1 MDPAGVFA
9 VTYAKD
15 RALVRTP
22 RQWIA
27 LGIFMAFLCI
37 LPFMAGPRVIAIS
50 NIMLISAIVVVGLQI
65 CTGYAGQ
72 VNLGQA
78 AFMGVGAYTA
88 ALLASQ
94 TGLTFILVIPLAGLA
109 AAGFGFIFGLSAA
122 RIKGFYLA
130 LTTIA
135 AQFVFHFAVLNLPSQ
150 WLGGSNGITVPP
162 ATLFGYRLVSD
173 TSVYYLCLAVAVIM
187 VYGAFGI
194 VRSRFGRAFVAVRD
208 DDVAAGIMG
217 INVVATKAIAF
228 LIGAFYAG
236 VGGALWAYLLRFI
249 AVDQFTLFNSVFFI
263 AMIIV
268 GGMGSIVGALIGVF
282 VIRMIQELITTL
294 GPEVAANFPFL
305 GGEIVFASMNVFLG
319 GIIALF
325 LIVEPKGL
333 MHRWN
338 IIKSAYRLWPY
349 PY

>member
-9 VTYAKD
+9 VRYAQD
-15 RALVRTP
+15 RALLRT
-22 RQWIA
+22 RKQWIA
-27 LGIFMAFLCI
+27 LGIFMAAMAV
-37 LPFMAGPRVIAIS
+37 LPFAVGPRLIAIA
-50 NIMLISAIVVVGLQI
+50 NIMLISAIVVVGLQM

-78 AFMGVGAYTA
+78 AFMGVGAYA
-88 ALLASQ
+88 AAVLGSQ
-94 TGLTFILVIPLAGLA
+94 TGLSFVLTIPLAGLA
-109 AAGFGFIFGLSAA
+109 AASFGFVFGLSAA

-135 AQFVFHFAVLNLPSQ
+135 AQYVFHFAVLNLPGS
-150 WLGGSNGITVPP
+150 WLGGSNGVTVPA
-162 ATLFGYRLVSD
+162 ATLFGHRIASD
-173 TSVYYLCLAVAVIM
+173 ASLYYLCLITAVIM
-187 VYGAFGI
+187 IYGAFGI

-208 DDVAAGIMG
+208 DDVAAGVMG
-217 INVVATKAIAF
+217 INVVATKATAF
-228 LIGAFYAG
+228 LVGAFYAG
-236 VGGALWAYLLRFI
+236 VGGALWAYLLRFV

-268 GGMGSIVGALIGVF
+268 GGTGSVVGALIGVF
-282 VIRMIQELITTL
+282 VIRSVQELITTL
-294 GPEVAANFPFL
+294 GPEVAANLPFL
-305 GGEIVFASMNVFLG
+305 GGEVVFASMNVFLG
-319 GIIALF
+319 GVIALF

-338 IIKSAYRLWPY
+338 IIKSAYRLWPF

>member
-15 RALVRTP
+15 RALIRTP

-27 LGIFMAFLCI
+27 LGLFVAFLCV
-37 LPFMAGPRVIAIS
+37 LPLMAGPRVIAVS

-78 AFMGVGAYTA
+78 AFMGVGAYAA

-135 AQFVFHFAVLNLPSQ
+135 AQFVFHFAVLNLPSR

-162 ATLFGYRLVSD
+162 ASLFGYRLVTD
-173 TSVYYLCLAVAVIM
+173 VSVYYLCLITALIM
-187 VYGAFGI
+187 IYGAFGI

-217 INVVATKAIAF
+217 INVVATKATAF
-228 LIGAFYAG
+228 LVGAFYAG

-325 LIVEPKGL
+325 LIIEPKGL

>member
-15 RALVRTP
+15 RALLRTGKQ
-22 RQWIA
+22 RLA
-27 LGIFMAFLCI
+27 LGVFVAFLAL
-37 LPFMAGPRVIAIS
+37 LPLIAGPRIVAIG

-88 ALLASQ
+88 AVLASQ
-94 TGLTFILVIPLAGLA
+94 TGLSFLLTVPLGGLA
-109 AAGFGFIFGLSAA
+109 AAGFGFVFGLSAA

-135 AQFVFHFAVLNLPSQ
+135 AQFIFHFAVLNLPSR

-162 ATLFGYRLVSD
+162 ASLFGYRLASD
-173 TSVYYLCLAVAVIM
+173 ASIYYLCLIAAVIM
-187 VYGAFGI
+187 IFGAFGI

-217 INVVATKAIAF
+217 INVVATKAAAF

-282 VIRMIQELITTL
+282 VIRVIQEAITTL
-294 GPEVAANFPFL
+294 GPEIAANFPFL

-319 GIIALF
+319 GVIALF

>member
-9 VTYAKD
+9 TSYARD
-15 RALVRTP
+15 QALIRTRAQAIALVVFFVVLLLVP
-22 RQWIA
+22 QV
-27 LGIFMAFLCI
+27 L
-37 LPFMAGPRVIAIS
+37 GPRLVS
-50 NIMLISAIVVVGLQI
+50 MGSVMLISAIVVVGLQLN
-65 CTGYAGQ
+65 TGYAGQ

-88 ALLASQ
+88 ALLAAH
-94 TGLTFILVIPLAGLA
+94 TGMSFLLVIPLSGVSA
-109 AAGFGFIFGLSAA
+109 AAFGFVFGLSAA

-135 AQFVFHFAVLNLPSQ
+135 AQFIFHFAVLNLPSK
-150 WLGGSNGITVPP
+150 WLGGSNGATVPP
-162 ATLFGYRLVSD
+162 ATLFGYKISTDVGL
-173 TSVYYLCLAVAVIM
+173 YFLCLAATVLMVA
-187 VYGAFGI
+187 GAFGI

-217 INVVATKAIAF
+217 INVVATKATAF
-228 LIGAFYAG
+228 LVGAFYAG
-236 VGGALWAYLLRFI
+236 VGGALWAYLLRFV

-268 GGMGSIVGALIGVF
+268 GGMGSIVCALIGVF
-282 VIRMIQELITTL
+282 VIRLVQEVITSI
-294 GPEVAANFPFL
+294 GPEVAAAFPAV
-305 GGEIVFASMNVFLG
+305 GGDIVFATMNVFLG

-338 IIKSAYRLWPY
+338 ILKAGFRLWPF

>member
-9 VTYAKD
+9 VRYAQD
-15 RALVRTP
+15 RALVRT
-22 RQWIA
+22 RKQWIA
-27 LGIFMAFLCI
+27 LALLLGALAV
-37 LPFMAGPRVIAIS
+37 LPLVVGPRLIAVA
-50 NIMLISAIVVVGLQI
+50 NIMLITGIVVVGLQI

-88 ALLASQ
+88 AVLAEK
-94 TGLTFILVIPLAGLA
+94 TGLSFLLTIPLAGVA
-109 AAGFGFIFGLSAA
+109 AAGFGFVFGLSAA

-135 AQFVFHFAVLNLPSQ
+135 AQFIFHFAVLNLPGS
-150 WLGGSNGITVPP
+150 WLGGSNGATVPP
-162 ATLFGYRLVSD
+162 ATLFGYRITSD
-173 TSVYYLCLAVAVIM
+173 TSLYYLILISAAIM
-187 VYGAFGI
+187 VSGAFGI

-217 INVVATKAIAF
+217 INVVATKATAF
-228 LIGAFYAG
+228 LVGAFYAG
-236 VGGALWAYLLRFI
+236 VGGALWAYMLRFV

-268 GGMGSIVGALIGVF
+268 GGMGSVVGALIGVF
-282 VIRMIQELITTL
+282 VIRAVQELITTL
-294 GPEVAANFPFL
+294 GPELAASFPFL
-305 GGEIVFASMNVFLG
+305 GGDIVFASMNVFLG
-319 GIIALF
+319 GVIALF

-338 IIKSAYRLWPY
+338 IVKSGYRLWPF

>member
-9 VTYAKD
+9 VRYAQD
-15 RALVRTP
+15 RALIRT
-22 RQWIA
+22 RKQWLA
-27 LGIFMAFLCI
+27 LAVFLAALALLPMA
-37 LPFMAGPRVIAIS
+37 AGPRLIAVA

-88 ALLASQ
+88 ALLAGK
-94 TGLTFILVIPLAGLA
+94 TGMSFLLAIPLSGVA
-109 AAGFGFIFGLSAA
+109 AAGFGFVFGLSAA

-135 AQFVFHFAVLNLPSQ
+135 AQFIFHFAVLNLPST
-150 WLGGSNGITVPP
+150 WLGGSNGATVPP
-162 ATLFGYRLVSD
+162 ATLFGYRIATDIGL
-173 TSVYYLCLAVAVIM
+173 YYLCLVVALIM
-187 VYGAFGI
+187 VCGAFGI

-217 INVVATKAIAF
+217 INIVATKATAF
-228 LIGAFYAG
+228 LVGAFYAG
-236 VGGALWAYLLRFI
+236 VGGALWAYLLRFV

-268 GGMGSIVGALIGVF
+268 GGMGSVTGALVGVF
-282 VIRMIQELITTL
+282 VIRAVQELITTL
-294 GPEVAANFPFL
+294 GPEVAASLPFL
-305 GGEIVFASMNVFLG
+305 GGDIVFATMNVFLG

-338 IIKSAYRLWPY
+338 IVKAAYRLWPF

>member
-9 VTYAKD
+9 VRYSQD
-15 RALVRTP
+15 RALIRTTK
-22 RQWIA
+22 QWIA
-27 LGIFMAFLCI
+27 LAIFMAA
-37 LPFMAGPRVIAIS
+37 MALIPIVVGPRLIAIF

-88 ALLASQ
+88 AVLASQ
-94 TGLTFILVIPLAGLA
+94 TGISFLLAIPLGGIA
-109 AAGFGFIFGLSAA
+109 AAGFGFVFGLSAA

-135 AQFVFHFAVLNLPSQ
+135 AQFIFHFAVLNLPGS
-150 WLGGSNGITVPP
+150 WLGGSNGVTVPP

-173 TSVYYLCLAVAVIM
+173 VSLYYLCLVISVIM
-187 VYGAFGI
+187 IYGAFGI

-208 DDVAAGIMG
+208 DDIAAGIMG
-217 INVVATKAIAF
+217 VNVVATKALAF
-228 LIGAFYAG
+228 LVGAFYAG
-236 VGGALWAYLLRFI
+236 VGGALWAYLLRFV

-268 GGMGSIVGALIGVF
+268 GGMGSVVGALIGVL
-282 VIRMIQELITTL
+282 VIRAVQELITTL
-294 GPEVAANFPFL
+294 GPEVAANLPFI
-305 GGEIVFASMNVFLG
+305 GGDIVFASMNVFLG

-338 IIKSAYRLWPY
+338 IIKAAYRLWPY

>member
-9 VTYAKD
+9 VRYGQD
-15 RALVRTP
+15 RALIRT
-22 RQWIA
+22 RKQWIA
-27 LGIFMAFLCI
+27 LAIFLAALALYPMLV
-37 LPFMAGPRVIAIS
+37 GPRLVAVA
-50 NIMLISAIVVVGLQI
+50 NIMLISAVVVVGLQI

-88 ALLASQ
+88 ALLAERL
-94 TGLTFILVIPLAGLA
+94 GLSFLLVIPLSGLSA
-109 AAGFGFIFGLSAA
+109 AAFGFVFGLSAA

-135 AQFVFHFAVLNLPSQ
+135 AQFVFHFAILNLPSS
-150 WLGGSNGITVPP
+150 WFGGSNGATVPA
-162 ATLFGYRLVSD
+162 ATLFGYRIASD
-173 TSVYYLCLAVAVIM
+173 ISLYYLCLIVTVIM
-187 VYGAFGI
+187 VCGAFGI

-208 DDVAAGIMG
+208 DDIAAGIMG
-217 INVVATKAIAF
+217 INVVATKATAF
-228 LIGAFYAG
+228 LVGAFYAG
-236 VGGALWAYLLRFI
+236 VGGALWAYLLRFV

-268 GGMGSIVGALIGVF
+268 GGMGSITGALIGVL
-282 VIRMIQELITTL
+282 VIRGIQELITTL
-294 GPEVAANFPFL
+294 GPEVAASMPFL
-305 GGEIVFASMNVFLG
+305 GGDIVFATMNVFLG
-319 GIIALF
+319 GVIALF

-338 IIKSAYRLWPY
+338 ILKAGYRLWPF

>member
-9 VTYAKD
+9 VRYAQD
-15 RALVRTP
+15 RALVRT
-22 RQWIA
+22 RKQRLA
-27 LGIFMAFLCI
+27 LALFLAA
-37 LPFMAGPRVIAIS
+37 LALFPLVGGARLVATA
-50 NIMLISAIVVVGLQI
+50 NIMLISAVAVVGLQI

-88 ALLASQ
+88 ALLAERL
-94 TGLTFILVIPLAGLA
+94 GLSFLFVIPLSGLSA
-109 AAGFGFIFGLSAA
+109 AAFGFVFGLSAA

-135 AQFVFHFAVLNLPSQ
+135 AQFVFHFAILNLPPG
-150 WLGGSNGITVPP
+150 WFGGSNGATLPP
-162 ATLFGYRLVSD
+162 ATLFGLRLVSD
-173 TSVYYLCLAVAVIM
+173 TSLYYLCLIVTVLMIC
-187 VYGAFGI
+187 GAFGI

-208 DDVAAGIMG
+208 DDIAAGIMG
-217 INVVATKAIAF
+217 INVVAAKATAF
-228 LIGAFYAG
+228 LVGAFYAG
-236 VGGALWAYLLRFI
+236 VAGALWAYLLRFV

-268 GGMGSIVGALIGVF
+268 GGMGSIVGALIGVL
-282 VIRMIQELITTL
+282 VIRGIQELITTL
-294 GPEVAANFPFL
+294 GPEVAASLPFL
-305 GGEIVFASMNVFLG
+305 GGDIVFAAMNVFLG

-338 IIKSAYRLWPY
+338 ILKAGYRLWPF

>member
-9 VTYAKD
+9 VRYAKD
-15 RALVRTP
+15 RALIRT
-22 RQWIA
+22 RKQWIA
-27 LGIFMAFLCI
+27 LAVFLAAFAL
-37 LPFMAGPRVIAIS
+37 LPVLVGPRLIAVA
-50 NIMLISAIVVVGLQI
+50 NIMLISAVVVVGLQI

-88 ALLASQ
+88 ALLAEKL
-94 TGLTFILVIPLAGLA
+94 GLSFLLVIPLSGLSA
-109 AAGFGFIFGLSAA
+109 AAFGFVFGLSAA

-135 AQFVFHFAVLNLPSQ
+135 AQFVFHFAILNLPSS
-150 WLGGSNGITVPP
+150 WFGGSNGATVPA
-162 ATLFGYRLVSD
+162 ATLFGYRIASD
-173 TSVYYLCLAVAVIM
+173 TSLYYLCLVVTVVMVA
-187 VYGAFGI
+187 GAFGI

-208 DDVAAGIMG
+208 DDIAAGIMG
-217 INVVATKAIAF
+217 INVVATKATAF
-228 LIGAFYAG
+228 LVGAFYAG
-236 VGGALWAYLLRFI
+236 VGGALWAYLLRFV

-268 GGMGSIVGALIGVF
+268 GGMGSVVGALVGVV
-282 VIRMIQELITTL
+282 VIRGIQELITTL
-294 GPEVAANFPFL
+294 GPELAAKLPFL
-305 GGEIVFASMNVFLG
+305 GGDIVFATMNVFLG

-338 IIKSAYRLWPY
+338 ILKSGYRLWPF